1 MKTGSN
7 FKTATNTGEKGR
19 ALAMASNRQRGQG
32 GPVRPSLSSSQET
45 GRCQGAR
52 KGTSLH
58 GDWREQQTKPGFLA
72 EGFSKEHRKCNRLQ
86 LDVLLPSKTGKAQM
100 LLHCPESV
108 G

>member
-19 ALAMASNRQRGQG
+19 ALAMASSRQRGQG
-32 GPVRPSLSSSQET
+32 GPTQPQQQPGNWEVP
-45 GRCQGAR
+45 GAR